1 VEKIDYPNSLIFI
14 NKSFVNFFDYIND
27 VNHLDV
33 IYLIDENVLRIHKN
47 LFSSHFKFISVA
59 SGEQV
64 KSLQNI
70 NEIIQKIISLGGNK
84 STCIIG
90 VGGGVTCDVAG
101 FIASIFMRGVRF
113 GFIPTTLLAI
123 TDASFGGKNGVNFNN
138 VKNVL
143 GVINEPDF
151 VFIDYSFLKTLPSKE
166 FVNGFAEIIKHAC
179 ISSHKLF
186 VDLEKNIDDY
196 LQIIKSPEN
205 ANFNRLNSLI
215 CDSIKIKLDIVCVD
229 RNEGNLRKNLNY
241 GHTFG
246 HAIESKFN
254 LSHGSAISLGMIFSN
269 MISNKL
275 GYIANNELLRISNL
289 LASYGLPVDTFNY
302 NKSDLMLLV
311 QKDKKSSG
319 TTIDF
324 VMLKEIGSSVIES
337 LNIQK
342 IIDA

>member
-1 VEKIDYPNSLIFI
+1 VEKIDYPNSSIFI

-33 IYLIDENVLRIHKN
+33 LYLIDENVLRIHQN
-47 LFSSHFKFISVA
+47 LFKDHFKVISIV
-59 SGEQV
+59 SGEKA
-64 KSLQNI
+64 KSFESI
-70 NEIIQKIISLGGNK
+70 NKIIEKVIALGGNK
-84 STCIIG
+84 NTCIIG

-123 TDASFGGKNGVNFNN
+123 TDASLGGKNGVNFNN

-151 VFIDYSFLKTLPSKE
+151 VFIDYSFLKTLPSLE

-179 ISSHKLF
+179 ISSQKLF

-205 ANFNRLNSLI
+205 ANFNKLNSLI

-229 RNEGNLRKNLNY
+229 RNEGSLRKNLNY

-254 LSHGSAISLGMIFSN
+254 LSHGFAISLGMIFSN
-269 MISNKL
+269 KISNKL
-275 GYIANNELLRISNL
+275 GYIANTELLRISNL
-289 LASYGLPVDTFNY
+289 LASYSLPVDTFNY
-302 NKSDLMLLV
+302 DKTDLMLLV

-319 TTIDF
+319 QTIDF
-324 VMLKEIGSSVIES
+324 IMLKEIGSCFIES
-337 LNIQK
+337 LNIKK

>member
-1 VEKIDYPNSLIFI
+1 MEKIDYPNSLIFI
-14 NKSFVNFFDYIND
+14 NKSFVNLFDYIND

-33 IYLIDENVLRIHKN
+33 LYLIDENVLRIYKN
-47 LFSSHFKFISVA
+47 LFSNHFKVISVV
-59 SGEQV
+59 SGEKA

-70 NEIIQKIISLGGNK
+70 NKIIEKIIALGGNK
-84 STCIIG
+84 KTCIIG
-90 VGGGVTCDVAG
+90 VGGGVTCDIAG
-101 FIASIFMRGVRF
+101 FIASIFMRGVRL

-123 TDASFGGKNGVNFNN
+123 TDASLGGKNGVNFNN

-151 VFIDYSFLKTLPSKE
+151 VFIDYSFLKTLPSQE

-179 ISSHKLF
+179 ISSQKLF
-186 VDLEKNIDDY
+186 VDLEKNLDDY
-196 LQIIKSPEN
+196 LQIIKYPEH
-205 ANFNRLNSLI
+205 ADFNKLNSLI

-229 RNEGNLRKNLNY
+229 KNEGDIRKNLNY

-246 HAIESKFN
+246 HALESKFSI
-254 LSHGSAISLGMIFSN
+254 SHGYAISLGMIVSN

-275 GYIANNELLRISNL
+275 GYITNKDLLRISNL
-289 LASYGLPVDTFNY
+289 LASYHLPVDVSNY
-302 NKSDLMLLV
+302 DKKDLMILV

-319 TTIDF
+319 KTIDF
-324 VMLKEIGSSVIES
+324 VMLKEIGSSFVES

-342 IIDA
+342 IIDV

>member
-1 VEKIDYPNSLIFI
+1 MEKIDYPNSLIFI
-14 NKSFVNFFDYIND
+14 NKSFVNLFDYIND

-33 IYLIDENVLRIHKN
+33 LYLIDENVLRIYKN
-47 LFSSHFKFISVA
+47 LFSNHFKVISVV
-59 SGEQV
+59 SGEKA

-70 NEIIQKIISLGGNK
+70 NKIIEKIIALGGNK
-84 STCIIG
+84 KTCIIG
-90 VGGGVTCDVAG
+90 VGGGVTCDIAG

-123 TDASFGGKNGVNFNN
+123 TDASLGGKNGVNFNN

-151 VFIDYSFLKTLPSKE
+151 VFIDYSFLKTLPSQE

-179 ISSHKLF
+179 ISSQKLF
-186 VDLEKNIDDY
+186 VDLEKNLDDY
-196 LQIIKSPEN
+196 LQIIKYPEH
-205 ANFNRLNSLI
+205 ADFNKLNSLI

-229 RNEGNLRKNLNY
+229 KNEGNIRKNLNY

-246 HAIESKFN
+246 HALESKFSI
-254 LSHGSAISLGMIFSN
+254 SHGYAISLGMIVSN

-275 GYIANNELLRISNL
+275 GYITNKDLLRISNL
-289 LASYGLPVDTFNY
+289 LASYHLPVDVSNY
-302 NKSDLMLLV
+302 DKKDLMILV

-319 TTIDF
+319 KTIDF
-324 VMLKEIGSSVIES
+324 VMLKEIGSSFVES

-342 IIDA
+342 IIDV

>member
-1 VEKIDYPNSLIFI
+1 MEKIDYPNSLIFI
-14 NKSFVNFFDYIND
+14 NKSFVNLFDYIND

-33 IYLIDENVLRIHKN
+33 LYLIDENVLRIYKN
-47 LFSSHFKFISVA
+47 LFSNHFKVISVV
-59 SGEQV
+59 SGEKA

-70 NEIIQKIISLGGNK
+70 NKIIEKIIALGGNK
-84 STCIIG
+84 KTCIIG
-90 VGGGVTCDVAG
+90 VGGGVTCDIAG

-123 TDASFGGKNGVNFNN
+123 TDASLGGKNGVNFNN

-151 VFIDYSFLKTLPSKE
+151 VFIDYSFLKTLPSQE

-179 ISSHKLF
+179 ISSQKLF
-186 VDLEKNIDDY
+186 VDLEKNLDDY
-196 LQIIKSPEN
+196 LQIIKYPEH
-205 ANFNRLNSLI
+205 ADFNKLNSLI

-229 RNEGNLRKNLNY
+229 KNEGNIRKNLNY

-246 HAIESKFN
+246 HALESKF
-254 LSHGSAISLGMIFSN
+254 SIPHGSAISLGMIVSN

-275 GYIANNELLRISNL
+275 GYITNKDLLRISNL
-289 LASYGLPVDTFNY
+289 LASYHLPVDVSNY
-302 NKSDLMLLV
+302 DKKDLMILV

-319 TTIDF
+319 KTIDF
-324 VMLKEIGSSVIES
+324 VMLKEIGSGFVES

-342 IIDA
+342 IIDV

>member
-1 VEKIDYPNSLIFI
+1 MEKIDYPNSLIFI
-14 NKSFVNFFDYIND
+14 NKSFVNLFDYIND

-33 IYLIDENVLRIHKN
+33 LYLIDENVLRIYKN
-47 LFSSHFKFISVA
+47 LFSNHFKVISVV
-59 SGEQV
+59 SGEKA

-70 NEIIQKIISLGGNK
+70 NKIIEKIIALGGNK
-84 STCIIG
+84 KTCIIG
-90 VGGGVTCDVAG
+90 VGGGVTCDIAG

-123 TDASFGGKNGVNFNN
+123 TDASLGGKNGVNFNK

-151 VFIDYSFLKTLPSKE
+151 VFIDYSFLKTLPSQE

-179 ISSHKLF
+179 ISSQKLF
-186 VDLEKNIDDY
+186 VDLEKNLDDY
-196 LQIIKSPEN
+196 LQIIKYPEH
-205 ANFNRLNSLI
+205 ADFNKLNSLI
-215 CDSIKIKLDIVCVD
+215 CNSIKIKLDIVCVD
-229 RNEGNLRKNLNY
+229 KNEGNIRKNLNY

-246 HAIESKFN
+246 HALESKFSI
-254 LSHGSAISLGMIFSN
+254 SHGYAISLGMIVSN

-275 GYIANNELLRISNL
+275 GYITNKDLLRISNL
-289 LASYGLPVDTFNY
+289 LASYHLPVDVSNY
-302 NKSDLMLLV
+302 DKKDLMILV

-319 TTIDF
+319 KTIDF
-324 VMLKEIGSSVIES
+324 VMLKEIGSSFVES

-342 IIDA
+342 IIDV